1 MYDIENFN
9 VEFQVIGGSGET
21 YTELYFT
28 KNAVRFYTPDVETS
42 SDYVDGI
49 YSAKDGV
56 YTYYKKDKSGKW
68 SSEPVEE
75 ADFNRVYTQY
85 YEMFAGAPLIEQAQ
99 IDPRLH
105 RDEITFFSNEP
116 LLGGELGLQKL
127 YYKNYRLKYDD
138 GVVGGKWEI
147 EVRQELGDLTMDYGT
162 FVMTVCDVTIDI
174 PTV

>member
-1 MYDIENFN
+1 ME
-9 VEFQVIGGSGET
+9 
-21 YTELYFT
+21 
-28 KNAVRFYTPDVETS
+28 
-42 SDYVDGI
+42 GI

-75 ADFNRVYTQY
+75 TDFTRVYTQY

-116 LLGGELGLQKL
+116 VLGGELGLQKL